1 LLADNTPNAG
11 YSVTSMAEVIIDCV
25 SSTGDWRRREGGEER
40 EWGRVSQRWL
50 SANITFLQLGELHY
64 DQLTVSD

>member
-1 LLADNTPNAG
+1 
-11 YSVTSMAEVIIDCV
+11 MAEVIIDCV